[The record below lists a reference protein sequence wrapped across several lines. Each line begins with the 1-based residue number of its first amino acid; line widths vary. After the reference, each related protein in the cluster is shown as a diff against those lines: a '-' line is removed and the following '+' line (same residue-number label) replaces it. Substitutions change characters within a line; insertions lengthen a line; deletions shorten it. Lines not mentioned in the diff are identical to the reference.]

1 MAAIDSNTTTSTTT
15 GPLVGPRVAL
25 LLAVLIDAATLGAAL
40 LVAGV
45 AATAFL
51 LLRSRAGSID
61 PSFRDAAAA
70 VTLCAAVVPAW
81 TAWQWQALADG
92 GATFGGR
99 AVAIAPVRMPTA
111 RQAVAARLALHPVS
125 ITAWYW
131 LAATLTVLAAPGN
144 TALEWLAAGAG
155 ILATLMALLAL
166 ASLVVRLVRP
176 ATRPQLDVTAPA
188 PAIGR

>member
-15 GPLVGPRVAL
+15 GPLGGPRVAL

-40 LVAGV
+40 LVAGA

-99 AVAIAPVRMPTA
+99 AVA
-111 RQAVAARLALHPVS
+111 ARLALHPVS

-131 LAATLTVLAAPGN
+131 LAATLTVLAAPGS

-166 ASLVVRLVRP
+166 ASLVVRMVRP

-188 PAIGR
+188 SAIGR